1 MVLKLLIEIVKL
13 LLLERFYK
21 METSRLIID
30 ELREDD
36 AYDYY
41 YNISHDKKVLE
52 TFICEYCDSFDS
64 FDIKRYLNKN
74 IYAIRLKSTNKLI
87 GIILYF
93 GENDG
98 ECEVGYGIGSNYW
111 NQGFASEALKIFI
124 SNLFSQGF
132 KTIYASFFEENSQSK
147 RVMEKNGMIFHHFSE
162 NELIYQNRSRNLV
175 YYYITK

>member
-52 TFICEYCDSFDS
+52 TFICEYCDSFDC
-64 FDIKRYLNKN
+64 FDIKRYLN
-74 IYAIRLKSTNKLI
+74 
-87 GIILYF
+87 
-93 GENDG
+93 
-98 ECEVGYGIGSNYW
+98 
-111 NQGFASEALKIFI
+111 
-124 SNLFSQGF
+124 
-132 KTIYASFFEENSQSK
+132 
-147 RVMEKNGMIFHHFSE
+147 
-162 NELIYQNRSRNLV
+162 
-175 YYYITK
+175 